1 MSCYISQGVSLNECS
16 DSIGGIKKI
25 YIAGGSGTTLGGVT
39 GFTYDADDQITGAT
53 NAANTVFYGFELKRG
68 TSSLTQNIQKSFE
81 NGTIY
86 FDQELVAVMFKY
98 DADKR
103 LILQNLTQKD
113 NLQIIGID
121 QNDTQYMLGQVRGMY
136 TSAGA
141 ATTGLAL
148 GDRNGF
154 EITFLGQEPVPAR
167 VIDGTLAT
175 VFSGA
180 TFVG

>member
-1 MSCYISQGVSLNECS
+1 
-16 DSIGGIKKI
+16 
-25 YIAGGSGTTLGGVT
+25 
-39 GFTYDADDQITGAT
+39 
-53 NAANTVFYGFELKRG
+53 
-68 TSSLTQNIQKSFE
+68 
-81 NGTIY
+81 
-86 FDQELVAVMFKY
+86 
-98 DADKR
+98 
-103 LILQNLTQKD
+103 
-113 NLQIIGID
+113 
-121 QNDTQYMLGQVRGMY
+121 MLGQVRGMY

-167 VIDGTLAT
+167 VIQGALPS